1 MQENIMERTK
11 EEKYLERIFYLLR
24 THDNIRFTGKKAR
37 FNQTEL
43 RLLGE
48 IVSAKNKGQRYISTQ
63 LATMLGVTRSA
74 ISQIVNNLEERGVV
88 KRVPDEV
95 DRKIAYVEITD
106 NVLDVYG
113 EELHGISA
121 RVAKVISMFGEERFD
136 ELCDRLDEFFKIAE
150 KVMKEDDK

>member
-1 MQENIMERTK
+1 MQEIIVKKTK

-24 THDNIRFTGKKAR
+24 THDNIRFTGKKSR

-63 LATMLGVTRSA
+63 LATLLGVTRSA

-113 EELHGISA
+113 EELHKISS
-121 RVAKVISMFGEERFD
+121 RVAKVISAFGEERFD
-136 ELCDRLDEFFKIAE
+136 ALCDTLDDFFKIAE
-150 KVMKEDDK
+150 QIMKED

>member
-1 MQENIMERTK
+1 MKEKIIEKTK

-48 IVSAKNKGQRYISTQ
+48 IVSAKNKGKRYISTQ
-63 LATMLGVTRSA
+63 LASLLGVTRSA

-95 DRKIAYVEITD
+95 DKKIAYVEITD

-113 EELHGISA
+113 EELHKISS
-121 RVAKVISMFGEERFD
+121 RVAKVISTFGEERFD
-136 ELCDRLDEFFKIAE
+136 MLCDTLDDFFKIAE
-150 KVMKEDDK
+150 QVIKED